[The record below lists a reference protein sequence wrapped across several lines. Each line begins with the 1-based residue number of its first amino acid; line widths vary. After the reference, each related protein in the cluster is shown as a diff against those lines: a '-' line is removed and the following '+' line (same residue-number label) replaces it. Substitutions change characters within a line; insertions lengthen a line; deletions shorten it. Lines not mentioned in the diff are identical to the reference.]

1 MINGLKKI
9 REAAH
14 STIATN
20 NIKSLSA
27 TLAKQVNNQ
36 HDNNLSFLKK
46 ETEDIRSL
54 EDLPCSWI
62 GRIDIVQLTLF

>member
-46 ETEDIRSL
+46 EAKDSCL
-54 EDLPCSWI
+54 LSFNCSFLNTYTSRWI
-62 GRIDIVQLTLF
+62 S